1 MSDLFASPE
10 MAAGYARS
18 RPAVHP
24 HVIDLARARLGLTT
38 PVGLALDVG
47 CGAGLSTAPLAGLA
61 TLAIGIE
68 PVETMVRG
76 TPLAADG
83 VRFAAGRAEAFPVRS
98 GTVDLI
104 TAAGSLNY
112 VDLDRFFAEAV
123 RVLAPGGA
131 LVVYDFSAGRTF
143 RGSGELD
150 LWFTEFLERYP
161 RAVGAARPLDPE
173 TLARVARDFR
183 LVGSER
189 FVIEL
194 DHTTD
199 RYCRYVMT
207 ETNVANA
214 IRNGEPFDAISSW
227 CTASL
232 ADVFGPGPRTVCF
245 PGYLAHLVP
254 YD

>member
-24 HVIDLARARLGLTT
+24 HVMDLAHTRLGYTAR
-38 PVGLALDVG
+38 VGRALDVG
-47 CGAGLSTAPLAGLA
+47 CGAGLSTGPLAGLA
-61 TLAIGIE
+61 KFAIGFE
-68 PVETMVRG
+68 PVEAMVSG
-76 TPLAADG
+76 SPLGSDA
-83 VRFAAGRAEAFPVRS
+83 VRFGVGRAEALPVRS
-98 GTVDLI
+98 ASIDLI

-112 VDLDRFFAEAV
+112 VDLDPFFSEAA
-123 RVLAPGGA
+123 RVLANGGA

-143 RGSGELD
+143 RGATELD
-150 LWFTEFLERYP
+150 GWFTEFLDRYP
-161 RAVGAARPLDPE
+161 RPVGVARPLDPE
-173 TLARVARDFR
+173 TVARVARGFR

-194 DHTTD
+194 ELTAE
-199 RYCRYVMT
+199 RYCSYVMT
-207 ETNVANA
+207 ETNVAHAIGNGESSEA
-214 IRNGEPFDAISSW
+214 IRSW
-227 CTASL
+227 CETSL
-232 ADVFGPGPRTVCF
+232 TDVFGVGARTVSF